1 MKTDDIKVT
10 PKWRK
15 SKDEVWDEI
24 FSDLEEEKPSSKV
37 KHMSFW
43 RYAAA
48 AVIAVVVAGSSFAYL
63 YTTTETAA
71 RGTHLAVVLPDGSN
85 VNLNAESQLKYK
97 PYWWFASRNVTLT
110 GEAYFEV
117 KSGSRFSVKSG
128 NNEVRVLGTS
138 FNVRA
143 YADENEILTTLVQGS
158 VRFSA
163 GKESVDLDECASRP
177 L

>member
-85 VNLNAESQLKYK
+85 V
-97 PYWWFASRNVTLT
+97 
-110 GEAYFEV
+110 
-117 KSGSRFSVKSG
+117 
-128 NNEVRVLGTS
+128 
-138 FNVRA
+138 
-143 YADENEILTTLVQGS
+143 I
-158 VRFSA
+158 
-163 GKESVDLDECASRP
+163 
-177 L
+177 